1 MNTDIQTE
9 LTQALLSHEK
19 VWANK
24 EKTILAKNILLDLVE
39 KTDPTI
45 IGLLLGNDDLKRHF
59 FVEVNGVLVFKLQD
73 FRFFLDKHSINNSYT
88 KYANRI
94 GLTDSNRFLKD
105 NSDIVLDFPFKDCVL
120 NGGQSTEEGEEIYF
134 KRNNDQSDSQLYT
147 KLTRKR
153 QEIFFNQT
161 LAFDEIDRLF
171 DAKAFS
177 KFSRYTADGKQP
189 VGEIKRHL
197 DGTPAENLIIKG
209 NNLIALHSL
218 ATQFKGKVKLI
229 YIDPP
234 YYFKNKQ
241 DNDSFGYN
249 TNYKLSTWLVFM
261 KNRLEIAKTLLSDD
275 GAIFVQIKDDGIY
288 HLKLLLDEIFG
299 IENFINNI
307 SVKMSEATGV
317 KMSHSKMRFPNV
329 KEYILFY
336 KKSSS
341 FSGFTHIDKY
351 ETKEWDRENNIF
363 LENLSFEQR
372 QELISYQEKDE
383 ISEID
388 LQKVIKILANVKKVS
403 LNAKLQELDVEDK
416 EQWLFDNSYRIIKTA
431 GSSSIKNQVLSLDNI
446 PNQDISALI
455 SKKDK
460 VLFFYIT
467 DFNREASDPRLR
479 VIFADENIW
488 KNPCDFWQDIKTSGA
503 IARERGVQLSNG
515 KKPEKLLHRI
525 ISMTTKEKDI
535 VLDFFSG
542 SGTTAAVAHK
552 MNRQWITTEQ
562 IENQVNLSIQGLTNV
577 INADNTGISE
587 LVNWQGGGE
596 FVYAELAPFNETA
609 KQQILACENSDNIK
623 TLFNELCE
631 RYFLKYNVSVNEFSQ
646 MINEPEFQSLPLDE
660 QKQMVLEMLDL
671 NQMYVS
677 LSEMDDEQFSGCLND
692 DDKALS
698 RAFYQAE
705 KKDGK

>member
-73 FRFFLDKHSINNSYT
+73 FRFFLDKHRINKSYT

-94 GLTDSNRFLKD
+94 GLTDGNRFLKD

-134 KRNNDQSDSQLYT
+134 KRNNNQSDSQLYT

-189 VGEIKRHL
+189 VGEIKRHS

-218 ATQFKGKVKLI
+218 AKQFKGKVKLI

-234 YYFKNKQ
+234 YNTGNDGFKY
-241 DNDSFGYN
+241 NDKFNHS
-249 TNYKLSTWLVFM
+249 SWLTFM
-261 KNRLEIAKTLLSDD
+261 KNRLEIAKTLLADD
-275 GAIFVQIKDDGIY
+275 GVIFVSLDDKEAHYCKI
-288 HLKLLLDEIFG
+288 LMDDIFG
-299 IENFINNI
+299 RENFIADICHKSRASI
-307 SVKMSEATGV
+307 SNDKIIS
-317 KMSHSKMRFPNV
+317 PNHNH
-329 KEYILFY
+329 ILFFA
-336 KKSSS
+336 KNERIVHSNRHNFGVGK
-341 FSGFTHIDKY
+341 D
-351 ETKEWDRENNIF
+351 
-363 LENLSFEQR
+363 LSTFK
-372 QELISYQEKDE
+372 EKDE
-383 ISEID
+383 NGYYKLAPVDGPGGEKKGNPYYEFLGITNYWRFSKETMQEMYDNGLIVKKKNSL
-388 LQKVIKILANVKKVS
+388 LQKYYKSKAEGSKQTITTWWDEGLLTSNASSDLNKMFKENLFNNPKNES
-403 LNAKLQELDVEDK
+403 LMEL
-416 EQWLFDNSYRIIKTA
+416 IIE
-431 GSSSIKNQVLSLDNI
+431 
-446 PNQDISALI
+446 IS
-455 SKKDK
+455 
-460 VLFFYIT
+460 T
-467 DFNREASDPRLR
+467 N
-479 VIFADENIW
+479 EN
-488 KNPCDFWQDIKTSGA
+488 
-503 IARERGVQLSNG
+503 
-515 KKPEKLLHRI
+515 
-525 ISMTTKEKDI
+525 DI
-535 VLDFFSG
+535 VLDYHLG

-552 MNRQWITTEQ
+552 MNRQYIGIEQ
-562 IENQVNLSIQGLTNV
+562 MDYIETLAVERLKKVIDGEQG
-577 INADNTGISE
+577 GISKA
-587 LVNWQGGGE
+587 VNWQGGGE

-609 KQQILACENSDNIK
+609 KQQILTCENSDNIK
-623 TLFNELCE
+623 TLFEDLCE
-631 RYFLKYNVSVNEFSQ
+631 RYFLKYNVSVDEFGQ
-646 MINEPEFQSLPLDE
+646 IIQEPEFQSLPLDE

-677 LSEMDDEQFSGCLND
+677 LSEMDDEQFAGCLND

-705 KKDGK
+705 KKDGE